1 LPRLSRVEMEK
12 GDGVGIFKQM
22 KDMKAT
28 AAATPDMIDQANP
41 LAEQS
46 KQAFAQAQQA
56 AAAPVEGPDFEPIAG
71 VSLELYAEISKRLGA
86 YNDDQSKAA
95 DVAASKGVTEPDWT
109 AAVDGW
115 NARRR
120 SNPSVG
126 QRFNLLYT
134 AA

>member
-1 LPRLSRVEMEK
+1 LPRLSRVASEE
-12 GDGVGIFKQM
+12 GDGMGIFKQM

-28 AAATPDMIDQANP
+28 VAAAPGMMDQANQ

-46 KQAFAQAQQA
+46 GQAPRAREA

-71 VSLELYAEISKRLGA
+71 VSLDLYVEISKALAA
-86 YNDDQSKAA
+86 YDYNQSKAA
-95 DVAASKGVTEPDWT
+95 DVAASKGVAASDWSD
-109 AAVDGW
+109 AVDGW
-115 NARRR
+115 NARML

-126 QRFNLLYT
+126 QRFNVLYT

>member
-1 LPRLSRVEMEK
+1 M
-12 GDGVGIFKQM
+12 GIFKQM

-28 AAATPDMIDQANP
+28 VAAAPGMIDQANQ

-46 KQAFAQAQQA
+46 GQLAATQHAAARQAGAQAREA

-71 VSLELYAEISKRLGA
+71 VSLDLYVEIAKALAAS
-86 YNDDQSKAA
+86 DDNQSKAA
-95 DVAASKGVTEPDWT
+95 DVAASKGVAASDWSD
-109 AAVDGW
+109 AVDGW
-115 NARRR
+115 NARLL

-126 QRFNLLYT
+126 QRFNVLYT

>member
-1 LPRLSRVEMEK
+1 M
-12 GDGVGIFKQM
+12 GIFKQM

-28 AAATPDMIDQANP
+28 VSAAPDVIDQADE

-46 KQAFAQAQQA
+46 PQVAATQQGTAQPATAQADPSSA
-56 AAAPVEGPDFEPIAG
+56 AEGPDFEPIAG
-71 VSLELYAEISKRLGA
+71 VTLELYVAISKGLA
-86 YNDDQSKAA
+86 AHNYDLTKAA
-95 DVAASKGVTEPDWT
+95 DVAASKGVDESAWT

-115 NARRR
+115 NARMR